1 MMSQSN
7 STPAT
12 IIHPFDIAK
21 ARSPMALALLVVA
34 AVCWAVEQRRL
45 GTGFL
50 GRTVVAGDRLVVLRN
65 GKGVK

>member
-1 MMSQSN
+1 MSQSN

-34 AVCWAVEQRRL
+34 AIMLDCGATATSNWLPGSDCRCRR
-45 GTGFL
+45 
-50 GRTVVAGDRLVVLRN
+50 
-65 GKGVK
+65 